1 MTRERREV
9 PPEIAT
15 AVNAVMKEIKT
26 LAKDDKNAFG
36 KYDFAST
43 DKFLAAVNPLC
54 ATAGLIIIQ
63 DEEECSVDI
72 REMEDERGAIKKKA
86 YLIILFSFT
95 LAHTSGVTGWPVYRT
110 IMVPANGAQAFGSAQ
125 SYALKQFMRSLFQIS
140 TGDRDDA
147 DLGPDDELP
156 TRGGGRSRQEP
167 KREERRREEPKPE
180 KPKRDRVENE
190 TALAA
195 IRVALELA
203 STTGEVNEVVTKN
216 AELLDTVIGG
226 EELREEATAK
236 WKLLRKLEKEAAE

>member
-1 MTRERREV
+1 MLG
-9 PPEIAT
+9 EITPIPADIAG
-15 AVNAVMKEIKT
+15 AVNKVMKEIKT
-26 LAKDDKNAFG
+26 LGKDDKNAFG
-36 KYDFAST
+36 KYDFVST

-54 ATAGLIIIQ
+54 GEAGLIIVQ
-63 DEEECSVDI
+63 NEDDCSVEI

-86 YLIILFSFT
+86 HLSIRFSFI
-95 LAHTSGVTGWPVYRT
+95 LAHTSGATWGPLIRT

-125 SYALKQFMRSLFQIS
+125 SYALKQFLRSLFQIS

-156 TRGGGRSRQEP
+156 ARGRAQP

-190 TALAA
+190 AALSV
-195 IRVALELA
+195 IRIALELA